1 MLIIKNFTNW
11 LTESAG
17 LVTEVTTPAAVK
29 TLRADIVAGS
39 PFNKWTVSKTY
50 PAVMFN
56 PKWKMAGDKSGW
68 RIEIDAYMFQLAST
82 GATISAVPYL
92 EELITYIPDTDP
104 CMKKANGFNIEG
116 SQPPTTLPK
125 GITVLSPAEAT
136 ANQTFK
142 MVAGNKSYSQI
153 GSFLPEVTSTGH
165 RWGLLNMAIPRPTGE
180 NLPVED
186 AYSAYN
192 KIAGEDP
199 SVTVDTYLGI
209 LNTAVANA
217 SAIMAKQVKSGTV
230 AGQPIKTL
238 KNNGFTFSQVLVDKV
253 KTLPPSVPVAP
264 VVKPG

>member
-29 TLRADIVAGS
+29 TLRADIVAGA

-56 PKWKMAGDKSGW
+56 PKWKMNGEKNGW
-68 RIEIDAYMFQLAST
+68 LIEIDACMFVANPQK
-82 GATISAVPYL
+82 ATIDAVPYM
-92 EELITYIPDTDP
+92 EELVTYIPATDP
-104 CMKKANGFNIEG
+104 SMANGGASGN
-116 SQPPTTLPK
+116 QPPTTLPK
-125 GITVLSPAEAT
+125 GITIISPAEAT

-142 MVAGNKSYSQI
+142 MVAGNKSYAQQ
-153 GSFLPEVTSTGH
+153 GSILPERTSNGNN
-165 RWGLLNMAIPRPTGE
+165 WGLNAISGM
-180 NLPVED
+180 NAQD
-186 AYSAYN
+186 SYAAYN

-199 SVTVDTYLGI
+199 SVTVDAYLGI

-217 SAIMAKQVKSGTV
+217 SAIMKKQITSGSNIGGYPV
-230 AGQPIKTL
+230 KTL
-238 KNNGFTFSQVLVDKV
+238 KGNLPLAQQLVDKV
-253 KTLPPSVPVAP
+253 KTLPPAVPVAP

>member
-29 TLRADIVAGS
+29 TLRADIVAGA

-56 PKWKMAGDKSGW
+56 PKWKMDPDKSGW
-68 RIEIDAYMFQLAST
+68 RIEISAYMFQAGST
-82 GATISAVPYL
+82 GATISAVPHL
-92 EELITYIPDTDP
+92 EELVTAIPTTDP

-116 SQPPTTLPK
+116 NQPPTALPK
-125 GITVLSPAEAT
+125 GTTIYSPSEAT

-142 MVAGNKSYSQI
+142 MIAGNKQYSQTT
-153 GSFLPEVTSTGH
+153 SFIPEVTTAGH
-165 RWGLLNMAIPRPTGE
+165 RWGLLNMAIPPPTGE

-238 KNNGFTFSQVLVDKV
+238 KNNGFTLSQALVDKV
-253 KTLPPSVPVAP
+253 KTLAPAVPVAP